1 MKSILITGISGFV
14 GTNLVKYFVENSD
27 YKIYGLDINNPKID
41 NVDKIW
47 NWSELDLI
55 KDIDVVIH
63 LAGKAHDLKN
73 SSDDKAYFDIN
84 YGLTKTIFDWYKK
97 SNATKFFLMSSVK
110 AVADVVNGELTEDV
124 VPNPITAYGKSKIM
138 AEEYIQSVELPDDKG
153 FYIFRPCMIH
163 GPGNKGNLNLLY
175 SLVSKGLPWPL
186 ASFDNKRSFLSV
198 QNLAFVF
205 SSFIDGNIKSGI
217 YNISDNEPISTNKLI
232 EIISEGVGK
241 RCKLWHISTA
251 FIKFVAK
258 IGDAIRL
265 PLNSERLQK
274 LTENYVVSNNK
285 LKSVLF
291 TELPLSSTSG
301 LKLTVQSFSKKNN

>member
-14 GTNLVKYFVENSD
+14 GTNLVKYFTDNTD
-27 YKIYGLDINNPKID
+27 YKIFGLDINNPKIE

-47 NWSELDLI
+47 SWSELELI
-55 KDIDVVIH
+55 QNIDVVIH

-73 SSDDKAYFDIN
+73 TSDEKAYFDIN
-84 YGLTKTIFDWYKK
+84 YGLTKTIFDWYHK
-97 SNATKFFLMSSVK
+97 STATQFFLMSSVK
-110 AVADVVNGELTEDV
+110 AVADIVNGELTEDV
-124 VPNPITAYGKSKIM
+124 VPKPITAYGKSKIM
-138 AEEYIQSVELPDDKG
+138 AEDYIKSVELPNDKD

-175 SLVSKGLPWPL
+175 SVVSKGLPWPL

-241 RCKLWHISTA
+241 RFKLWHISIT

-285 LKSVLF
+285 LKSVLSK
-291 TELPLSSTSG
+291 ELPLSSTSG
-301 LKLTVQSFSKKNN
+301 LKLTVQSFSKKK